1 VTRVLISCAPP
12 ASPCQLP
19 EDEVKILM
27 KELDPDDSG
36 LIFYGVFSRTLRAQR
51 AVIKLLDK
59 AAREAREAEERG
71 EVVPADAPML
81 KAGLLSGAWEAS
93 SRREARAE
101 SRADGKADGKGKS
114 KTSKGDSSSKGKD
127 SCQRSRSSKNR
138 KGRQEDSDDDD
149 DESADTS
156 GASSTSSSSDSDS
169 EEHFFRRA
177 RREKKKKKKAKK
189 KEKKRKEKKKQQEKE
204 EQQKQQLQ
212 QQQMAADMAVARMAG
227 SIYAPMPHMPPHPYH
242 QPQQLPSYHPQ
253 HPYHQAPYQNHP
265 PHPQDDHH
273 YDDFHDE
280 GHDDQGWSG
289 PAAHPHDT
297 SARGRAAA
305 SPPSAQAHPSNDE
318 PRFVKP
324 QPSADF
330 SAEKFFLDPKIP
342 RGLKKLWRQVEAYI
356 DKRHGLDGAKLVQI
370 FREFDANGN
379 GVLSADELRGQLA
392 RVGLRFNDE
401 DFELFLA
408 EVDTNGDGMIEY
420 AEFQDAVLGHHH
432 VKMPSTGQR
441 AVRALT

>member
-1 VTRVLISCAPP
+1 MCVFSDCVYGLS
-12 ASPCQLP
+12 SFYFLLLQLP

-59 AAREAREAEERG
+59 AAREVREAEERG

-93 SRREARAE
+93 SRREARADA
-101 SRADGKADGKGKS
+101 RADGKSKKKSMKEEGKS
-114 KTSKGDSSSKGKD
+114 A
-127 SCQRSRSSKNR
+127 KNR
-138 KGRQEDSDDDD
+138 KSRQVDSEDD

-156 GASSTSSSSDSDS
+156 SSSVSSSSSDSDS

-177 RREKKKKKKAKK
+177 RREKKKKKKVKK
-189 KEKKRKEKKKQQEKE
+189 KEKKRKEKKKQLEKE
-204 EQQKQQLQ
+204 QQQKQQMQ

-227 SIYAPMPHMPPHPYH
+227 SIYAPMSHMPPNPY
-242 QPQQLPSYHPQ
+242 QEQQQQQ
-253 HPYHQAPYQNHP
+253 HPYHPHQNPYQQPPYNPQYPYQPQYQNHP
-265 PHPQDDHH
+265 PNQQQRDPYGGDP
-273 YDDFHDE
+273 E
-280 GHDDQGWSG
+280 EDDQFWSG
-289 PAAHPHDT
+289 FANP
-297 SARGRAAA
+297 SAEEGGAA
-305 SPPSAQAHPSNDE
+305 SSPPGQRASPSPEQQAQP
-318 PRFVKP
+318 PLKP

-330 SAEKFFLDPKIP
+330 AAEKFFLDPTIP

-356 DKRHGLDGAKLVQI
+356 DKRHGLDGAKLVQM

-379 GVLSADELRGQLA
+379 GVLSAEELRAQLA
-392 RVGLRFNDE
+392 RVGLRFNDD
-401 DFELFLA
+401 DFDMFLA
-408 EVDTNGDGMIEY
+408 EVDTNQDGMIEY
-420 AEFQDAVLGHHH
+420 SEFQEAVLGHHH

>member
-1 VTRVLISCAPP
+1 MCVFSDCVYGLS
-12 ASPCQLP
+12 SFYFLLLQLP

-59 AAREAREAEERG
+59 AAREVREAEERG

-93 SRREARAE
+93 SRREARADA
-101 SRADGKADGKGKS
+101 RADGKSKKKSMKEEGKS
-114 KTSKGDSSSKGKD
+114 A
-127 SCQRSRSSKNR
+127 KNR
-138 KGRQEDSDDDD
+138 KSRQVDSEDD

-156 GASSTSSSSDSDS
+156 SSSVSSSSSDSDS

-189 KEKKRKEKKKQQEKE
+189 KEKKRKEKKKQLEKE
-204 EQQKQQLQ
+204 QQQKQQ
-212 QQQMAADMAVARMAG
+212 
-227 SIYAPMPHMPPHPYH
+227 HPYH
-242 QPQQLPSYHPQ
+242 PHQNPYQQPPYNPQYPYQPQ
-253 HPYHQAPYQNHP
+253 YQNHP
-265 PHPQDDHH
+265 PNQQQRDPYGGDP
-273 YDDFHDE
+273 E
-280 GHDDQGWSG
+280 EDDQFWSG
-289 PAAHPHDT
+289 FANP
-297 SARGRAAA
+297 SAEEGGAA
-305 SPPSAQAHPSNDE
+305 SSPPGQRASPSPEQQAQP
-318 PRFVKP
+318 PLKP

-330 SAEKFFLDPKIP
+330 AAEKFFLDPTIP

-356 DKRHGLDGAKLVQI
+356 DKRHGLDGAKLVQM

-379 GVLSADELRGQLA
+379 GVLSAEELRAQLA
-392 RVGLRFNDE
+392 RVGLRFNDD
-401 DFELFLA
+401 DFDMFLA
-408 EVDTNGDGMIEY
+408 EVDTNQDGMIEY
-420 AEFQDAVLGHHH
+420 SEFQEAVLGHHH